1 MDVTGFV
8 NSPVIRQSVSKES
21 QLEAFAAE
29 FATCLRPP
37 IVIYLE
43 GPLGAGKTTFVRALA
58 RSLGYA
64 GRVKSPTYGLLERYD
79 FKDLELLHLDLY
91 RVENELELEFLAL
104 RDLFCENT
112 VLLIE
117 WPARGGREI
126 PPADIELRFSDSI
139 KDRQLSATAYSE
151 AGEALLATFSD

>member
-1 MDVTGFV
+1 M
-8 NSPVIRQSVSKES
+8 NSPVFQKSVSKES

-29 FATCLRPP
+29 FASRLRPP
-37 IVIYLE
+37 VVIYLE

-58 RSLGYA
+58 RSLGYS

-79 FKDLELLHLDLY
+79 FNDLELLHLDLY
-91 RVENELELEFLAL
+91 RVEDELELEFLAL
-104 RDLFCENT
+104 RDLFGENT

-139 KDRQLSATAYSE
+139 TERQLSATAYSE
-151 AGEALLATFSD
+151 AGAALLATISD